1 MSKTHYKVTFAEQ
14 VSLYTDAGKFQFRI
28 GQAAARRLYN
38 QGLAKNMH
46 GCSKIRALQ
55 MKTFVVSAEDA
66 KKRVPSADRL
76 SRVGH
81 TYREH
86 IGGQSQKPSVSWQMG
101 MAGGQYAPP
110 DAIGPYLDVIHERM
124 GLGDAG

>member
-1 MSKTHYKVTFAEQ
+1 MSTKYKVTFADQ

-38 QGLAKNMH
+38 QRLAKNMH
-46 GCSKIRALQ
+46 GCSHIRALQ
-55 MKTFVVSAEDA
+55 MVAVNVTAEEG
-66 KKRVPSADRL
+66 KQRVPSMQRL

-124 GLGDAG
+124 GLGDGG